1 MSNKIL
7 LDTKVKLYI
16 NEVIMNTLLD
26 PDFELQLKPNIQK
39 KLEKIRQGKI
49 KTTSLDIIKKNI
61 YN

>member
-1 MSNKIL
+1 M
-7 LDTKVKLYI
+7 VYI

-49 KTTSLDIIKKNI
+49 KTTSFDIIKKNI